1 MRSPYLESVGGM
13 WRSHAAAPLR
23 ASDIALYHYITHKA
37 HANGWRMPIFV
48 ANGLMCP
55 MLFEKSTLETA
66 RKRLVCHGLIE
77 CNIPKGNC
85 SCPSYMIKDVNETKT
100 GNDTLIEPKP
110 ANAKAKKEA
119 EEQEK
124 YFLEAMTNL
133 WTAFEEEAFNANE
146 IALYVFLLHL
156 AETHKWTMPFRC
168 HDSEIAPVIMR
179 IGALKEAREV
189 LAQRGLISFDLGDPK
204 KTAPKYVILIGD
216 NKPLTVAEKKA
227 ETPSIDPLHGTD
239 ATIQPANDYLAGF
252 APQETDRESQK
263 EKGGKV

>member
-1 MRSPYLESVGGM
+1 MRTHYLDSARRLWHEHS
-13 WRSHAAAPLR
+13 AAPLR
-23 ASDIALYHYITHKA
+23 ASDIALYHYIARKT
-37 HANGWRMPIFV
+37 HANGWRMPVFV

-66 RKRLVCHGLIE
+66 RKRLVSHGLIE

-85 SCPSYMIKDVNETKT
+85 SCPSYMIKDTSEVKT
-100 GNDTLIEPKP
+100 GNNGQIESKP
-110 ANAKAKKEA
+110 VSTKAKKEA
-119 EEQEK
+119 EEQDK
-124 YFLEAMTNL
+124 YFLEAMANL

-146 IALYVFLLHL
+146 IALYAFLLHL
-156 AETHKWTMPFRC
+156 AETHRWAMPFRC

-216 NKPLTVAEKKA
+216 KQSLTIAEKKVT
-227 ETPSIDPLHGTD
+227 TPSINPLHGTD

-263 EKGGKV
+263 EKGGKL

>member
-1 MRSPYLESVGGM
+1 MRTPYHESVGGM

-23 ASDIALYHYITHKA
+23 ASDITLYHYIAHKT
-37 HANGWRMPIFV
+37 HANGWRMPVYV

-66 RKRLVCHGLIE
+66 RKRLVSHGLIE
-77 CNIPKGNC
+77 CSIPKGNC
-85 SCPSYMIKDVNETKT
+85 SCPSYKIKDMNEVTT
-100 GNDTLIEPKP
+100 GNDNLIESKP
-110 ANAKAKKEA
+110 VSAKAKKEA
-119 EEQEK
+119 EEQGK
-124 YFLEAMTNL
+124 CFLEAMKNL

-146 IALYVFLLHL
+146 IALYAFLLHL

-179 IGALKEAREV
+179 IGALREARDV
-189 LAQRGLISFDLGDPK
+189 LVQRGLISFDIGDPK

-216 NKPLTVAEKKA
+216 SKPLAVAEKKA
-227 ETPSIDPLHGTD
+227 KTPPIDPLHGTD
-239 ATIQPANDYLAGF
+239 ATIHPANDYLTGF
-252 APQETDRESQK
+252 APQETACESHK